1 MQPDNYRQYVSS
13 LAILFVSLFVGLPIW
28 WKTTEV
34 YRSPLPYEEI
44 RSLAQVQVGYIS
56 AICSAIHL
64 GLMAHTQVPPTITLK
79 ISLLVMGEKDDS
91 AAIIKS
97 QLTQKLRMRRSKLFP

>member
-1 MQPDNYRQYVSS
+1 MQPDSYKQNISS

-44 RSLAQVQVGYIS
+44 RHLAQEQVGFQS
-56 AICSAIHL
+56 
-64 GLMAHTQVPPTITLK
+64 
-79 ISLLVMGEKDDS
+79 
-91 AAIIKS
+91 
-97 QLTQKLRMRRSKLFP
+97 

>member
-44 RSLAQVQVGYIS
+44 RSLAQVQVGFILTMF
-56 AICSAIHL
+56 SAIHL
-64 GLMAHTQVPPTITLK
+64 GHTQVPPTITLR